1 MGSDERVAVKTYV
14 PAYQKARWEEHA
26 DEMNMS
32 QSEFVRLMVQSG
44 RSSFTPD
51 DPEEGAAQPEH
62 SQTTENEDLALQ
74 VLDIIDTHGPVN
86 WEELLERIQRDFE
99 DEVDSVLETLQED
112 NHIRYSGRSN
122 GYTVIHDES
131 R

>member
-51 DPEEGAAQPEH
+51 EPEEGAATLEP
-62 SQTTENEDLALQ
+62 SQTTENEDLAPQ
-74 VLDIIDTHGPVN
+74 VLDIIDSHGPIS
-86 WEELLERIQRDFE
+86 WEGIIERIQRDFE
-99 DEVDSVLETLQED
+99 DEIEHVLETLQDD
-112 NHIRYSGRSN
+112 NHIRHSGRSN
-122 GYTVIHDES
+122 GYTVIDDES